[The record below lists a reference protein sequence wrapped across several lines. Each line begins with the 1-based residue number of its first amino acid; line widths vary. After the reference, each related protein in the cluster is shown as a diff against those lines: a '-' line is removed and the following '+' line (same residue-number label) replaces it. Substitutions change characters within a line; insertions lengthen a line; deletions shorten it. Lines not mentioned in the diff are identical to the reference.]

1 MLLAVMQ
8 ILLGLAQTLTL
19 MIIKDGYL
27 QQKKKK
33 DVWESKVLSMGSII
47 MQVMD
52 QLGVII
58 IFFNFIFEYILF
70 IFYIINTKKN

>member
-58 IFFNFIFEYILF
+58 IFFNFIFEYIFF

>member
-58 IFFNFIFEYILF
+58 IFFNFIFEFILF
-70 IFYIINTKKN
+70 IFYISNTKKN

>member
-1 MLLAVMQ
+1 
-8 ILLGLAQTLTL
+8 

-27 QQKKKK
+27 QKKKKK

-58 IFFNFIFEYILF
+58 IFFNFIFEYIFL
-70 IFYIINTKKN
+70 IFYIINNKKN